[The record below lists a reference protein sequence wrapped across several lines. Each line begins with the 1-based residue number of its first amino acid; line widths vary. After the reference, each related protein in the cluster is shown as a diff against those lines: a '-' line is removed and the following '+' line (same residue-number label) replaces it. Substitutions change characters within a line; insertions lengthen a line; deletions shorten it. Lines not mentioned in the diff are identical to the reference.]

1 MNKDEEEKLIQIKN
15 HVLNSKLHFA
25 PINLGYSL
33 NCDMN
38 DQIISFMKLR
48 ANQSIG
54 INILGNVSIDKQ
66 YSTNSGT
73 LSLNNESNISK
84 WNEYIEQCTQN
95 NSIPGIQIAAMPIN
109 LNPPR
114 KWTSIKPD
122 IEIERLKGLIN
133 NLTISDVHE
142 LLKSFNNTIKLSKL
156 IGFKYIEIHAA
167 HGYLLSLLINPM
179 INTNNKILL
188 MVLKFLEQF
197 TQNHETINSI
207 RLSCSDGVSSTLP
220 YDERILDMDFDFFS
234 LSNGYYTID
243 KKLIYPTKN
252 MINSLVID
260 HGVSLAK
267 KKRIMI
273 AGNIRENEIK
283 KYNSINNLHFA
294 IGRPLIADH
303 LFAEKYLIG
312 SESTIKKC
320 NYSGKCHHY
329 SNQTEGGLICPI
341 WEQ

>member
-1 MNKDEEEKLIQIKN
+1 MIRIKN
-15 HVLNSKLHFA
+15 YTLNSKLHFA

-33 NCDMN
+33 NGDMN

-54 INILGNVSIDKQ
+54 INILGNVSIDKR
-66 YSTNSGT
+66 YSTNSST
-73 LSLNNESNISK
+73 LSLNDKSNISK
-84 WNEYIEQCTQN
+84 WDEYIAQCNKN
-95 NSIPGIQIAAMPIN
+95 NSIPGIQIAAMPID

-114 KWTSIKPD
+114 KWTSVKPD

-133 NLTISDVHE
+133 SLTILDVHE
-142 LLKSFNNTIKLSKL
+142 LLKSFNNTIELAKL
-156 IGFKYIEIHAA
+156 IGFKYIEVHAA

-188 MVLKFLEQF
+188 IVLNFLEQF
-197 TQNHETINSI
+197 TQSQETINAI

-220 YDERILDMDFDFFS
+220 FYERILDMEFDFFS

-252 MINSLVID
+252 VINSLVID

-273 AGNIRENEIK
+273 AGNIRESEIQ
-283 KYNSINNLHFA
+283 KYSSVNNLHFS

-303 LFAEKYLIG
+303 LFAKKYLSG
-312 SESTIKKC
+312 NESEIKQC
-320 NYSGKCHHY
+320 NYTGKCHHY
-329 SNQTEGGLICPI
+329 SNQTKGGLICPM